1 MSALFLVDMSPA
13 EILIKNYFR
22 VGFGPKYFFDWDFFD
37 PVRKK
42 QVGTKIRP
50 ENDLVTIF

>member
-1 MSALFLVDMSPA
+1 MSPA

-22 VGFGPKYFFDWDFFD
+22 GGFGPKYFFDWDFFD